1 MMKKAL
7 SALILAYSVFIFIGC
22 SQSSGNELE
31 SANKVISNYLDA
43 LTNKDINEL
52 SKYVTSEYFEG
63 FSGEIINELEKNF
76 ISAELKE
83 SILRESNSKHI
94 IIDAN
99 VEVICS
105 EDFIPVGDWQPGRSI
120 STKAF
125 ELIKIDDELKING
138 WGAY

>member
-1 MMKKAL
+1 MKKVL

-22 SQSSGNELE
+22 SQSSSNELE
-31 SANKVISNYLDA
+31 SANKVISNYLYA
-43 LTNKDINEL
+43 LTNKDINEI
-52 SKYVTSEYFEG
+52 SKYVTSEYLEG
-63 FSGEIINELEKNF
+63 FSEEIINELEKNF

-83 SILRESNSKHI
+83 STLRESNSKHI

-99 VEVICS
+99 VEVICN
-105 EDFIPVGDWQPGRSI
+105 EDFIPVGDWQPGCSI
-120 STKAF
+120 SAKAF

>member
-1 MMKKAL
+1 MNQK
-7 SALILAYSVFIFIGC
+7 
-22 SQSSGNELE
+22 
-31 SANKVISNYLDA
+31 
-43 LTNKDINEL
+43 
-52 SKYVTSEYFEG
+52 
-63 FSGEIINELEKNF
+63 KNF